1 MEHKFRIKLLSR
13 SMMRQNNRSKRICH
27 MQVTGAGID
36 ARDPYVTDI
45 LRFFSFIELKR
56 KFAKK

>member
-1 MEHKFRIKLLSR
+1 
-13 SMMRQNNRSKRICH
+13 